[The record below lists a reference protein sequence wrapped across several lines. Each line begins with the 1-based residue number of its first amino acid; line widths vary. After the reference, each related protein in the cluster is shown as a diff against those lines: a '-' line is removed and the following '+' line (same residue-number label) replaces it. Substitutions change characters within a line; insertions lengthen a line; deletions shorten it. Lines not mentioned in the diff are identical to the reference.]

1 MLALFADGMVRG
13 KSDAAREAGVSAGVI
28 DGLIDEGTLE
38 TVVLPPEP
46 VAQKPDPDFVQS
58 EFTPDQARRR
68 GGAAKRPWRRA
79 AIP

>member
-1 MLALFADGMVRG
+1 MVRG

-46 VAQKPDPDFVQS
+46 VAAKPDPDFVQTD
-58 EFTPDQARRR
+58 FTSGQN
-68 GGAAKRPWRRA
+68 AAAAQLKATWRRT
-79 AIP
+79 AIR